1 MLVIL
6 LGLKPTFN
14 QFSKINWASFPPG
27 EAETLPASPFNRK
40 QKIPP
45 IGKIRVTAQGAV
57 TWPVTSSSP
66 LTGEHV
72 ESSDN
77 ERAFSDCL

>member
-1 MLVIL
+1 MRAIL

-14 QFSKINWASFPPG
+14 QFSKINWASFPPSK
-27 EAETLPASPFNRK
+27 AETLPASLFNRK

-45 IGKIRVTAQGAV
+45 IGKIRVTAHRAV
-57 TWPVTSSSP
+57 TWPITSPGS
-66 LTGEHV
+66 LTGERV

-77 ERAFSDCL
+77 ARAFSDCQ